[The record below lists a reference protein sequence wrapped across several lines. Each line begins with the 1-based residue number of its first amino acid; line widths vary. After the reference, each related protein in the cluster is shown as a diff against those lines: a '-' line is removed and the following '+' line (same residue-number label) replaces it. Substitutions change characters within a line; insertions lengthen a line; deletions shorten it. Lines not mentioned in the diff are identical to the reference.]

1 MKFSILPVLIAGA
14 SIAQLASAS
23 PIRIIVT
30 EVSSNLRFG
39 HAVANG
45 NNDNVAHV
53 VRPSVVTITQVGDAG
68 RSKKPHRHSCGG
80 ALRNKAIILS
90 NAVRKALGFPLIEE
104 YRPIDIGKERPDG
117 LVRILPIHLPMK
129 VELDENNHHHGHH
142 HMKHHKGSF
151 MRRMHHAL
159 MALGPWEGRAVA
171 FVLGCGIGVLLRMV
185 WVMCIIAYRLVKG
198 GRDEGADYAVLIFEQ
213 DPEDLVVAPPQ
224 YTDEKVEAADEKSSA
239 PA

>member
-1 MKFSILPVLIAGA
+1 
-14 SIAQLASAS
+14 
-23 PIRIIVT
+23 
-30 EVSSNLRFG
+30 
-39 HAVANG
+39 
-45 NNDNVAHV
+45 
-53 VRPSVVTITQVGDAG
+53 
-68 RSKKPHRHSCGG
+68 
-80 ALRNKAIILS
+80 LRNKAIILS